1 MTSELSERQLVD
13 GLRANSRDAL
23 AAAYDAYGSLAYGLA
38 LKLLA
43 SQSEAEDVVQES
55 FLALWRQAERIDPSR
70 GLRSYLMSI
79 VHNRCVDLVRRRVR
93 RPEAELDLD
102 APVSA
107 ADDPENETIA
117 LLEGRAVRAAM
128 GALPTDQRR
137 TVELVYFAGLTI
149 NETAERMSV
158 PLGTAKSRL
167 RLAMGRLRQELSA
180 R

>member
-1 MTSELSERQLVD
+1 
-13 GLRANSRDAL
+13 
-23 AAAYDAYGSLAYGLA
+23 
-38 LKLLA
+38 
-43 SQSEAEDVVQES
+43 
-55 FLALWRQAERIDPSR
+55 
-70 GLRSYLMSI
+70 MSI